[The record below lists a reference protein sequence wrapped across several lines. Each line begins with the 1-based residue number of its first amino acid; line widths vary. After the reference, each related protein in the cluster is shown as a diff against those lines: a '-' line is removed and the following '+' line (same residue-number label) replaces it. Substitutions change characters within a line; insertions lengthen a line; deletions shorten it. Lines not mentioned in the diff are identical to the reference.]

1 MMSRDKEM
9 EERRSS
15 RKNDDDRDVAIYHIV
30 HSHEGFEESART
42 LFRLVRRAQVVKPG
56 KRRKLFLDVEGHR
69 TNDGGFDRDMVE
81 LQNDFLV
88 GFLAPFLY
96 EVHSPLATLRN
107 PRPQDD
113 DIPDELVIQDRPT
126 EGV

>member
-1 MMSRDKEM
+1 MMPWNKEM
-9 EERRSS
+9 DERRRS
-15 RKNDDDRDVAIYHIV
+15 RKNDDDRDVAIYHVV

-56 KRRKLFLDVEGHR
+56 KRRMLFLDVEGHR
-69 TNDGGFDRDMVE
+69 ANDGGFDPDMLE

-88 GFLAPFLY
+88 GFLAPFLC
-96 EVHSPLATLRN
+96 EIHCPLVTLRN

-113 DIPDELVIQDRPT
+113 DIPDELVIENRPR
-126 EGV
+126 EGA

>member
-1 MMSRDKEM
+1 MIAWNKDMDDR
-9 EERRSS
+9 RRS
-15 RKNDDDRDVAIYHIV
+15 REDDDDRDVAIYHIV

-42 LFRLVRRAQVVKPG
+42 LFKLVRRAQVAKPG

-69 TNDGGFDRDMVE
+69 TNDGGFDGDMLE

-96 EVHSPLATLRN
+96 EVHCPLATLRN
-107 PRPQDD
+107 PREQDD
-113 DIPDELVIQDRPT
+113 DIPDELDIENRPR
-126 EGV
+126 EGA

>member
-1 MMSRDKEM
+1 MMWWDKKM

-42 LFRLVRRAQVVKPG
+42 LFKLVRRAQVAKPG

-69 TNDGGFDRDMVE
+69 TNDGGFDGDMLE

-96 EVHSPLATLRN
+96 EVHCPLATLRN
-107 PRPQDD
+107 PRAQDD
-113 DIPDELVIQDRPT
+113 DIPDDLVIQNRPT